1 MMDNIVRIETHEIR
15 KLIIAVETL
24 AVRPAQADEN
34 TIGEA
39 IGYFKKLVNDR
50 TQGAIQIAMIV
61 DGKVLV

>member
-61 DGKVLV
+61 DGKVLA

>member
-15 KLIIAVETL
+15 KLLIAVETL
-24 AVRPAQADEN
+24 AMRPARADEN

-61 DGKVLV
+61 DGKVLA

>member
-1 MMDNIVRIETHEIR
+1 MNNIVRIETHEIR
-15 KLIIAVETL
+15 KLLIAVETL

-61 DGKVLV
+61 DGKVLA

>member
-15 KLIIAVETL
+15 KLLIAVETL

-61 DGKVLV
+61 NGKVLV

>member
-15 KLIIAVETL
+15 KLLIAVETL

>member
-1 MMDNIVRIETHEIR
+1 MNNIVRIETHEIR
-15 KLIIAVETL
+15 KLLIAVETL